1 MDCKRVDEELV
12 AFHLSALDGPTRAAV
27 EAHLCGCGRCV
38 GAYLMLKRAVD
49 AGEDAPAPPD
59 LLRARVMRA
68 AASALAPADARPP
81 QRRWMA
87 WSATAAAAALL
98 VAAPFVYRAGVQKG
112 ASGVEL
118 ATPMTPPLQV
128 VPVSVGTRPRAE
140 SPESI
145 DTARTVPENLH
156 FL

>member
-12 AFHLSALDGPTRAAV
+12 AFHLSALDGPTRAGV

-38 GAYLMLKRAVD
+38 GAYLMLKRAID
-49 AGEDAPAPPD
+49 AGEDAPAPSD

-68 AASALAPADARPP
+68 AASELMPATRAP

-98 VAAPFVYRAGVQKG
+98 IAAPFVYRAGVQKG
-112 ASGVEL
+112 ASTVEL

-128 VPVSVGTRPRAE
+128 VPVSTRPRLE
-140 SPESI
+140 SPDSI
-145 DTARTVPENLH
+145 DTARATPENLH